1 MNAISSKRIRWQVVP
16 ACLGFALLGGRGT
29 WAAAQDAQGA
39 SPQSQSQN
47 RPDVLE
53 EVVVSGIRASLRDA
67 LEVKMNSDLVVDAIS
82 SEDIGQLP
90 DVTIAESINRLPGIN
105 ATRDRGNDS
114 QAVVR
119 GLGARLVLGTI
130 NGREVASSEPDR
142 NVRWEVYP
150 SEVVSGVQVYK
161 TQSADL
167 IAGGVAGTIN
177 ISTLQPLDYKGP
189 AFVVRG
195 GPVYYEGGAD
205 IPNYEPWGY
214 RGSASFV
221 HNSSDKFG
229 IVLGVTAQQQK
240 NGYPSFT
247 GWGYNDSRMRPPQG
261 ASDFTGDLNGDGTPD
276 ATPWGSQ
283 ISVSRIDQKRAG
295 FSLGTQWRPT
305 DRFEVKLDGL
315 YSKIDIHEGQDQTVY
330 GQNNWGNWENGS
342 SGDYNA
348 PGASYTI
355 VDGSVVAATL
365 PFSSV
370 TTVLAD
376 YNEEKRLSATGLN
389 AAWTGDAWSVAGDLS
404 YSKAERENI
413 WQGVRTEVYPTSMTF
428 DTRSGTVPTISTS
441 EDPTTL
447 PQIAQDYRG
456 GTSDGPEHLNDKLTA
471 GALDF
476 SRRFDSSTLSALHF
490 GARVSGR
497 TKDHDRSNWFP
508 SAAPGGALIPAN
520 LFERYTI
527 DSVNLPPIL
536 TGDFAAVAAAA
547 YGPNAFD
554 LSNAVEDFAQRWNV
568 DEDVNEAYLK
578 LSFGGGDSGLKL
590 VGNVGV
596 RAVDV
601 KTQAEGFQQAA
612 GGSDLEPVSIDHD
625 YNSVLPSAG
634 LKLNLAEDKLLRF
647 GVARVVARPPLDE
660 LRASRTLS
668 TFAPFTGSA
677 GNPNLDPF
685 KANQLDASFEWY
697 FHPESLAA
705 VAVYYKDVES
715 YIGWEQNPEEFA
727 GTTYAISSPVNRGG
741 GSIKGLELIFQTPF
755 YFIEALEH
763 FGIYSNYAYVDSG
776 LKEAAPITDPLPGV
790 GLAQHTA
797 TVDLWYNRG
806 PLELRL
812 GYKYHSPFTVIY
824 GWNGADL
831 QSLLAESVLDFSSSY
846 RLTQAMDV
854 RFQVNNLTD
863 EPLRMYRD
871 GEPDRIGRYDL
882 YGRRFLLDVTFKF

>member
-1 MNAISSKRIRWQVVP
+1 MSAKNATRNRWRTAVP
-16 ACLGFALLGGRGT
+16 CCGLALFSAP
-29 WAAAQDAQGA
+29 WASAQDA
-39 SPQSQSQN
+39 PN
-47 RPDVLE
+47 KPDVLE
-53 EVVVSGIRASLRDA
+53 EVVVSGIRASLREA

-142 NVRWEVYP
+142 NVRWEIYP

-177 ISTLQPLDYKGP
+177 ISTIQPLDYNGP

-195 GPVYYEGGAD
+195 GPVYYESGAD

-221 HNSSDKFG
+221 HDSNDKFG
-229 IVLGVTAQQQK
+229 IVLGVTTQQQK

-247 GWGYNDSRMRPPQG
+247 GWGYNDSTMRPPQG
-261 ASDFTGDLNGDGTPD
+261 ASDFTGDLNGDGSPD

-283 ISVSRIDQKRAG
+283 ISVSRIDQKRTG
-295 FSLGTQWRPT
+295 FSLGTQWRPN
-305 DRFEVKLDGL
+305 DRFELKLDGL
-315 YSKIDIHEGQDQTVY
+315 YSDIDIHEAQDQTVY
-330 GQNNWGNWENGS
+330 GWNNWGNWDNGNWS
-342 SGDYNA
+342 AYNDPNA
-348 PGASYTI
+348 NYTI

-376 YNEEKRLSATGLN
+376 YNEDKKLSATGLN
-389 AAWTGDAWSVAGDLS
+389 AAWRGDAWTVVGDLS

-413 WQGVRTEVYPTSMTF
+413 WQAVRTEVYPTSMTF

-447 PQIAQDYRG
+447 PQFAPDYRG
-456 GTSDGPEHLNDKLTA
+456 GSSDGPEHLNDELTA

-476 SRRFDSSTLSALHF
+476 ARRFDNSRLSAIRF

-497 TKDHDRSNWFP
+497 TKDHDRFQWFP
-508 SAAPGGALIPAN
+508 AAPAGGVEIPAS

-527 DSVNLPPIL
+527 GSVSLPPLL
-536 TGDFAAVAAAA
+536 TGDFAAIAAAA
-547 YGPNAFD
+547 YGPEAFNP
-554 LSNAVEDFAQRWNV
+554 SNAAEDMIQRWNV
-568 DEDVNEAYLK
+568 DEDVNEGYVRLD
-578 LSFGGGDSGLKL
+578 FGGGDSDLRL
-590 VGNVGV
+590 AGNIGV
-596 RAVDV
+596 RAIDV
-601 KTQAEGFQQAA
+601 KTTSEGFQQAT
-612 GGSDLEPVSIDHD
+612 GGSALAPVSTEHD
-625 YNSVLPSAG
+625 YNAVLPSAG
-634 LKLNLAEDKLLRF
+634 LKLNLAEDKLLRL
-647 GVARVVARPPLDE
+647 GIARVIARPPLDE

-668 TFAPFTGSA
+668 NFSPFTGSA

-685 KANQLDASFEWY
+685 KANQLDASYEWY
-697 FHPESLAA
+697 FHPEALAA
-705 VAVYYKDVES
+705 VAVYYKDVKS
-715 YIGWEQNPEEFA
+715 YIGWEQSPEEFG

-741 GSIKGLELIFQTPF
+741 GSIKGFELIFQTPF
-755 YFIEALEH
+755 YFIPHFEH
-763 FGIYSNYAYVDSG
+763 FGLYSNYAYVDSS

-806 PLELRL
+806 PVELRL

-846 RLTQAMDV
+846 KLTDAVDV

-871 GEPDRIGRYDL
+871 GDPDRIGRYDL
-882 YGRRFLLDVTFKF
+882 YGRRYLLDVTFKF